1 MTITTAFIAIFCFT
15 PAIKNFYCAGYRVD
29 ENGNERCMA
38 INQNGLIVYIVSYVV
53 FFITYLTIACCQSVR
68 RNFPGNMVSLEP
80 TLFDLFF
87 TSNSLTVQ

>member
-80 TLFDLFF
+80 TLFDPFLLP
-87 TSNSLTVQ
+87 TP